1 MTAYMQLQRIM
12 QWCKGVYQADIL
24 VCQQIRGL
32 PSGLLLILEA
42 L

>member
-12 QWCKGVYQADIL
+12 QWCKGVYRADVL

-32 PSGLLLILEA
+32 LSGLCLIPEA
-42 L
+42 G